1 MSQEWGRNEHAGEW
15 PNRHPLW
22 TYAVMFLALVSV
34 AAVCVYRY
42 AEVWTPL
49 QRFYVKTYIRS
60 SSKSAMNI
68 TKSDRYQMLNVIG
81 KKGSHWAFDEEV
93 VQVKTATGE
102 NHVCAH
108 SRGNEGR

>member
-22 TYAVMFLALVSV
+22 RYAVMFLALVSV

-49 QRFYVKTYIRS
+49 QQFYL
-60 SSKSAMNI
+60 KSLHPQR
-68 TKSDRYQMLNVIG
+68 TQKC
-81 KKGSHWAFDEEV
+81 DELRE
-93 VQVKTATGE
+93 E
-102 NHVCAH
+102 
-108 SRGNEGR
+108 

>member
-49 QRFYVKTYIRS
+49 QRSTSRHT
-60 SSKSAMNI
+60 SAAD
-68 TKSDRYQMLNVIG
+68 S
-81 KKGSHWAFDEEV
+81 EV
-93 VQVKTATGE
+93 
-102 NHVCAH
+102 
-108 SRGNEGR
+108 